1 MPRNALGRGIEAL
14 IRPQQ
19 KPAPPS
25 APPETS
31 SLGGEQPLLI
41 PVEAIDPSP
50 FQPRT
55 RFSEQAL
62 EELAGSIR
70 SSGILQ
76 PVIVRRIGSRYQL
89 VAGER
94 RWRAAMRAGLQQIP
108 ALVREFTDEM
118 ALQVALIENLQREDL
133 NPIEEARVYAQLVEQ
148 FGLTQEEVAQR
159 TGRERATVA
168 NALRLLRLEPE
179 IRTLIEQGKLTAG
192 HGRAL
197 LAVEDPTQRKW
208 LAARAAQGTLTVRQ
222 IERLARR
229 RPRKA
234 AAQASLDPNV
244 RAALEELQRC
254 LGTRVRL
261 RPASPRRPGLLLIEF
276 YTDEQLMS
284 LYDRLTGTR

>member
-1 MPRNALGRGIEAL
+1 M
-14 IRPQQ
+14 
-19 KPAPPS
+19 
-25 APPETS
+25 
-31 SLGGEQPLLI
+31 I

-55 RFSEQAL
+55 HFSEQAL

-208 LAARAAQGTLTVRQ
+208 LAAGAAQGTLTVRL